1 MKIRITLYQRYIA
14 GDILS
19 ENAITFDVKY
29 PYLGSVK
36 CCSTA
41 KQKKRKETGR
51 FSDEEFL

>member
-51 FSDEEFL
+51 FYDEEFL